1 MHEERPG
8 CFAAVPTALRV
19 CGRAGLV
26 ALWILIPL
34 LLLGA
39 AGGGLLY
46 VRLLNGPVQLKFLA
60 EPIARAITDELP
72 GMKVTVDDA
81 HVWWTEAD
89 GLEFRLADVRFA
101 DASDVPV
108 AVAPLASVRLSG
120 LGLMSGVLSPSSIVL
135 IEPRLALLDIDSTP
149 PGATIFVDR
158 RDLGARGVTPATLAV
173 TPGEHV
179 VIVEMPGHEVETSE
193 PMNAEIGQRAVA
205 RLKLTK
211 VVGVLHVVG
220 EPAGAEIRINA
231 ADAPVVGRLP
241 GEIEVPPGAHTL
253 HISAPGRRNLQLPV
267 NVEPRQRSRVQ
278 ADLAM
283 ITGTVVVDADEVG
296 ALIEVD
302 GQAAGFAPAA
312 GLTTGAE
319 VPAPP
324 LAFKRP
330 K

>member
-1 MHEERPG
+1 M
-8 CFAAVPTALRV
+8 
-19 CGRAGLV
+19 
-26 ALWILIPL
+26 
-34 LLLGA
+34 
-39 AGGGLLY
+39 
-46 VRLLNGPVQLKFLA
+46 
-60 EPIARAITDELP
+60 
-72 GMKVTVDDA
+72 
-81 HVWWTEAD
+81 
-89 GLEFRLADVRFA
+89 
-101 DASDVPV
+101 
-108 AVAPLASVRLSG
+108 
-120 LGLMSGVLSPSSIVL
+120 
-135 IEPRLALLDIDSTP
+135 
-149 PGATIFVDR
+149 
-158 RDLGARGVTPATLAV
+158 
-173 TPGEHV
+173 
-179 VIVEMPGHEVETSE
+179 
-193 PMNAEIGQRAVA
+193 A